1 MVYRVAQEA
10 LTNVARHAGVD
21 AAALR
26 LAQRDGTVELV
37 VSDDGRGFRVDAS
50 TPTVGIRGM
59 RERALLVG
67 AELELQSSPGG
78 GHRPCGSSYPPPHR
92 HERAAVAR
100 VLLADDHAV
109 VRRGLQLVL
118 EAEPDL
124 AVVAE
129 AGDGAEAV
137 DAVAAHDID
146 LAVLDVAMPR
156 LTGLQ
161 AASRIT
167 QQHARRPRAHA
178 LDARQRALLLRG
190 AEGRRVGLRAQVG
203 RRPRPRRGLSGH
215 AARGAVPLPGSGA
228 ALIRDYLERAREGD
242 ATPTDPLTPREV
254 EVVKLIAEA
263 HTNEQIAALLVISR
277 NTVERHRANILEK
290 LGMRDR
296 VELTRYAIRR
306 GLVEP

>member
-1 MVYRVAQEA
+1 MSVP
-10 LTNVARHAGVD
+10 L
-21 AAALR
+21 
-26 LAQRDGTVELV
+26 
-37 VSDDGRGFRVDAS
+37 
-50 TPTVGIRGM
+50 
-59 RERALLVG
+59 
-67 AELELQSSPGG
+67 
-78 GHRPCGSSYPPPHR
+78 
-92 HERAAVAR
+92 VAR

-137 DAVAAHDID
+137 DAVAEHDID

-167 QQHARRPRAHA
+167 QQHPDVRVLMLSMHDNELYFFEALKAGASGYVLKSAADRDLVEACRAT
-178 LDARQRALLLRG
+178 LRG
-190 AEGRRVGLRAQVG
+190 EPFLY
-203 RRPRPRRGLSGH
+203 P
-215 AARGAVPLPGSGA
+215 AAAA
-228 ALIRDYLERAREGD
+228 ALIRDYLVRAREGD
-242 ATPTDPLTPREV
+242 ATPADPLTPREV

-263 HTNEQIAALLVISR
+263 HTNEQIAELLVISR

-296 VELTRYAIRR
+296 VQLTRYAIRR